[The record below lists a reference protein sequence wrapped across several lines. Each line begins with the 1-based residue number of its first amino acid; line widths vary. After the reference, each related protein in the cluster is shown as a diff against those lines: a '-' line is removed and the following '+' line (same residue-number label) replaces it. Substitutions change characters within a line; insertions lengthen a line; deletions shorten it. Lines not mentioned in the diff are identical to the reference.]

1 MTTARTSPARVRLAP
16 EVRREQIIAAA
27 QRLYADRPYDQV
39 STAELAA
46 AAGVA
51 RGLINHY
58 FENKRELF
66 LEAMRQSVMMPAA
79 PLPELH
85 DRSTEERTRATVEWI
100 LDAATTYGQAWVNAS
115 GAANLHGDSDIQAI
129 VDEADDRAARL
140 VLDAIGLPD
149 DAHLRARLRPMAALT
164 KAVCREWLQ
173 RKTFTRDEAATLI
186 TSSILLFVEEH
197 TS

>member
-1 MTTARTSPARVRLAP
+1 M
-16 EVRREQIIAAA
+16 
-27 QRLYADRPYDQV
+27 
-39 STAELAA
+39 
-46 AAGVA
+46 
-51 RGLINHY
+51 
-58 FENKRELF
+58 
-66 LEAMRQSVMMPAA
+66 
-79 PLPELH
+79 
-85 DRSTEERTRATVEWI
+85 EWI

-173 RKTFTRDEAATLI
+173 RKTFTRDEAATLL